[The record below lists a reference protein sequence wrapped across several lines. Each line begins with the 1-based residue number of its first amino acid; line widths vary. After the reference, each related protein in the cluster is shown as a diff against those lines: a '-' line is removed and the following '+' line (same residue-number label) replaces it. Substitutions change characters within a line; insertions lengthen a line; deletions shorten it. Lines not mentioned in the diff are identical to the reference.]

1 MGLKLGQTRHSQNK
15 SDGGWETTLQTAKQ
29 IFCANQIILYLC
41 IHKTPIMTTT
51 STVEKVKNYQGQS
64 RFLLNLKDSLKK
76 YGGLTFKQL
85 EAAEKT
91 FNGEVKT
98 IDLENLPEDLKNI
111 LNYEGESVFVKD
123 ISEKLRKFGTLT
135 DKQKF
140 TAMKAIQKEEDKKK
154 SIVVHWATPGQTILV
169 GRKVGQGLREKY
181 GLEFNPMILD
191 ITEIIEVRP
200 KAIRFKAKMTDSRGK
215 WCCICNKTLTD
226 ELSMLSG
233 VGKICS
239 KHFGVP
245 YLTSKDD
252 AEQYRQNYLKRIEE
266 IGEMEVW
273 APRTSIKK
281 WEGGKAKIH
290 QAAVDAL
297 GRKL

>member
-1 MGLKLGQTRHSQNK
+1 
-15 SDGGWETTLQTAKQ
+15 
-29 IFCANQIILYLC
+29 
-41 IHKTPIMTTT
+41 MTTT